1 MELTRLWHTQCVN
14 ATVVRMDRPTVRHR
28 GRLPRPNEMS
38 DTSAETTP
46 AKPLRS
52 SRVRVDALPAFT
64 PRGSSGRPE
73 GAVDAS
79 YEVSDTLRGVGVC
92 LVLGA
97 LVVPSAAWAQATE
110 AHADSG
116 DTAWMLV
123 SAALV
128 LLMTPGL
135 ALFYGGMVRRKNVLA
150 TLMYSH
156 FALALVTIQWV
167 LFGYSLTF
175 GKTHH
180 GLIGGF
186 EHILLNG
193 VVGELKG
200 SVPALAFMAFQMKF
214 AIITPALISGA
225 FVERMRFA
233 GYVIFT
239 LLWTTLVYDP
249 VAHWVWAD
257 GGWMATL
264 GVLDF
269 AGGTV
274 VHWTAGISA
283 LVCALYIGRRLGFGR
298 DKFIPH
304 DLPMTITGA
313 GLLWFGWFG
322 FNAGSALAAGQTA
335 ALAFAT
341 THIAAATAAMAW
353 VLAEWKFR
361 RRPTLLGFVSGL
373 VAGLVAITP
382 AAGFVSPGA
391 SLIIGALAGLACWYA
406 VQLKERR
413 FHYDD
418 ALDAW
423 GVHGVG
429 GMLGA
434 LLVGVF
440 SSKALNSAGADGLLA
455 GDPSLLW
462 KQALGLLAAGTYA
475 VVMTLGILWLVERTF
490 GLRVSEDDEREGLDA
505 TQHGEAAYTS

>member
-1 MELTRLWHTQCVN
+1 M
-14 ATVVRMDRPTVRHR
+14 TV
-28 GRLPRPNEMS
+28 
-38 DTSAETTP
+38 DTGDSAW
-46 AKPLRS
+46 L
-52 SRVRVDALPAFT
+52 
-64 PRGSSGRPE
+64 
-73 GAVDAS
+73 
-79 YEVSDTLRGVGVC
+79 
-92 LVLGA
+92 
-97 LVVPSAAWAQATE
+97 
-110 AHADSG
+110 
-116 DTAWMLV
+116 LV
-123 SAALV
+123 STALV
-128 LLMTPGL
+128 LFMTPGL

-150 TLMYSH
+150 TLMHS
-156 FALALVTIQWV
+156 FSALPLVTLQWV
-167 LFGYSLTF
+167 LIGYSLAF
-175 GKTHH
+175 GPTRG

-186 EHILLNG
+186 ELAGLSGIAL
-193 VVGELKG
+193 EAKG
-200 SVPALAFMAFQMKF
+200 SVPELAFCAFQMMF
-214 AIITPALISGA
+214 AVITPALIAGA
-225 FVERMRFA
+225 FAERMRFSA
-233 GYVIFT
+233 YVAFT

-274 VHWTAGISA
+274 VHWTAGLSA
-283 LVCALYIGRRLGFGR
+283 LICALFIGKRVGHGR

-322 FNAGSALAAGQTA
+322 FNAGSALSAGQIA
-335 ALAFAT
+335 ALAFST
-341 THIAAATAAMAW
+341 THIAAASAAMSW
-353 VLAEWKFR
+353 VLAEWVFR
-361 RRPTLLGFVSGL
+361 RKPTLLGFVSGL

-382 AAGFVSPGA
+382 AAGFVSPAA
-391 SLIIGALAGLACWYA
+391 SLVIGALAGLVCWGA

-418 ALDAW
+418 SLDAW

-440 SSKALNSAGADGLLA
+440 SRKVLNPAGADGLLA

-462 KQALGLLAAGTYA
+462 KQAVGLLAAGAWTA
-475 VVMTLGILWLVERTF
+475 VMTLGILFVLDRTM
-490 GLRVSEDDEREGLDA
+490 GLRVHEDEEREGLDA